1 MADDVSTASGA
12 ARPEAGGP
20 DAAEIL
26 RKIGTVIYDWDL
38 VSDKLSWSEN
48 VADVLDVGAADAIG
62 TGRDY
67 ANLLAP
73 QSLASRYTAIQN
85 ARGIDQGDGIAFEVV
100 YGLVKPDRS
109 LIWIEDIGRWF
120 AGLDGQ
126 PRRAQGAVRVV
137 TERHEEARRAADAA
151 QVDRLTGAMSREALF
166 ECLNRIAAAPSE
178 ERSSIAVLL
187 AAVDNLGVMNESY
200 GYTIVDAL
208 VAGVVHRLRENLRAT
223 DIIAR
228 FTGNKFAIVLHAC
241 DAERM
246 EAMAHRLVNVVAASP
261 ISTPAGSLQTSVR
274 IGGVMDPRSAR
285 SPEIFM
291 KHAEEAL
298 DQAGQHAA
306 RRFVIYTPTLAR
318 DGGRVRT
325 LQVANEIVAALNSR
339 RVFLVF
345 QPIIDSA
352 SSIPAFY
359 EALVR
364 VQRLDGSIAL
374 PGTFL
379 PIAEKVGLVQ
389 LIDQRVFELAVAQ
402 LSAEP
407 SLTLAINVS
416 LITAL
421 DFEWPKRV
429 EQMLALHPGVA
440 ERLIIELTETRA
452 IEDIEAT
459 VRVIA
464 QLRSLKLR
472 VAMDD
477 FGAGH
482 TSFKNLRKLGV
493 DLLKID
499 GAFVRNLAQSRDD
512 RFFVHTLCDLARH
525 VNVPVVAEWVEDAA
539 SAEIL
544 KDWGVSYLQG
554 HHFGKAAALPAEFHA
569 SPGAAVA

>member
-1 MADDVSTASGA
+1 
-12 ARPEAGGP
+12 
-20 DAAEIL
+20 
-26 RKIGTVIYDWDL
+26 
-38 VSDKLSWSEN
+38 
-48 VADVLDVGAADAIG
+48 
-62 TGRDY
+62 
-67 ANLLAP
+67 
-73 QSLASRYTAIQN
+73 
-85 ARGIDQGDGIAFEVV
+85 
-100 YGLVKPDRS
+100 
-109 LIWIEDIGRWF
+109 
-120 AGLDGQ
+120 
-126 PRRAQGAVRVV
+126 
-137 TERHEEARRAADAA
+137 
-151 QVDRLTGAMSREALF
+151 
-166 ECLNRIAAAPSE
+166 
-178 ERSSIAVLL
+178 
-187 AAVDNLGVMNESY
+187 
-200 GYTIVDAL
+200 
-208 VAGVVHRLRENLRAT
+208 
-223 DIIAR
+223 
-228 FTGNKFAIVLHAC
+228 
-241 DAERM
+241 M

-291 KHAEEAL
+291 KQAEEAL
-298 DQAGQHAA
+298 EQAGQHAA
-306 RRFVIYTPTLAR
+306 RRFVIYNPTLAR

-345 QPIIDSA
+345 QPIIDSL
-352 SSIPAFY
+352 SGMPAFY

-374 PGTFL
+374 PSAFL

-389 LIDQRVFELAVAQ
+389 LIDQRVFELAIAQ
-402 LSAEP
+402 LSVEP
-407 SLTLAINVS
+407 NLTLAINVS

-421 DFEWPKRV
+421 DFEWPTRIA
-429 EQMLALHPGVA
+429 QTLAVHPGVA

-459 VRVIA
+459 IRLIA
-464 QLRSLKLR
+464 ELRSLKLR

-525 VNVPVVAEWVEDAA
+525 VNVPIVAEWVEDAA

-554 HHFGKAAALPAEFHA
+554 HHFGKAAALPAAFHA
-569 SPGAAVA
+569 SAEAVVVA